1 MAVDCLSYGTSANAS
16 DGDIRPAR
24 IAGGVAAR
32 MQTPVITAA
41 QAVIKKGFHSETP
54 KIIELSVVLA
64 TARIAIPN
72 AMPQPE

>member
-1 MAVDCLSYGTSANAS
+1 
-16 DGDIRPAR
+16 
-24 IAGGVAAR
+24 

-54 KIIELSVVLA
+54 KIIELSVVVA